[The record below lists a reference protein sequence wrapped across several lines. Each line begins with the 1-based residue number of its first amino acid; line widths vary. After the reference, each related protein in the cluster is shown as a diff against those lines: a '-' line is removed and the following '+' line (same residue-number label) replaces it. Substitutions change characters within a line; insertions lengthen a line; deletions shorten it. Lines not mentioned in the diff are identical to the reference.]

1 MKLHHAAA
9 SPFVRKVMIVI
20 HETGLT
26 DRVALE
32 TVVNTPMAPN
42 PATAAANPLSKI
54 PCLERPDGPAIF
66 DSAVICRYLD
76 TVHGGRSLY
85 PAGPAQ
91 WSTLTLEALG
101 DGICEAGVA
110 AIYEMRFR
118 EEAAWSQDWI
128 GAQKL
133 KISRA
138 LDALEA
144 QWLSHL
150 AGPLDVGVIAV
161 AAALGYLDFRLGDMD
176 WRATRPRLAAWHAT
190 FAERESY
197 RATTPVG

>member
-1 MKLHHAAA
+1 MKLHHSPA

-20 HETGLT
+20 HETGLA
-26 DRVALE
+26 DRVTLE
-32 TVVNTPMAPN
+32 TVVNTPLAPN

-54 PCLERPDGPAIF
+54 PALERPDGPALF

-76 TVHGGRSLY
+76 TLHGGRSLY
-85 PAGPAQ
+85 PGGAALWP
-91 WSTLTLEALG
+91 TLTLEALG
-101 DGICEAGVA
+101 DGVCDAAVA

-128 GAQKL
+128 AAQKL
-133 KISRA
+133 KIARA
-138 LDALEA
+138 LDALES

-161 AAALGYLDFRLGDMD
+161 AAALGYLDFRLVEVD
-176 WRATRPRLAAWHAT
+176 WRATRPRLAAWHAG
-190 FAERESY
+190 FADRDSY